1 MASKILT
8 TLHVGL
14 IATLVGF
21 LAGGLLSVTSGLEL
35 LQGSFLLLLSFF
47 GLLGS
52 SLLDQSDGGT
62 SNTTL
67 LSDVNSSGSLS
78 DSGFG
83 QTLLVHL
90 SEGGSPS
97 ELGRLLL
104 QVEVSASL
112 GVQEKEE
119 LHVK

>member
-1 MASKILT
+1 
-8 TLHVGL
+8 
-14 IATLVGF
+14 
-21 LAGGLLSVTSGLEL
+21 
-35 LQGSFLLLLSFF
+35 
-47 GLLGS
+47 
-52 SLLDQSDGGT
+52 LDQSDGGT

-78 DSGFG
+78 DGQLS

-90 SEGGSPS
+90 SEGSGPS

-112 GVQEKEE
+112 GVQEEEE
-119 LHVK
+119 LEVIINKLIIIITIIKIRNFFIIQ